1 MRRYIPEEIEF
12 LPKQQQKR
20 NVFFHTLVLGFN
32 SGQYDLILIK
42 KKKPFVTQIPQDSDV
57 KLAKKQNKVMYVSVA
72 TFLEICSYISPG
84 TGQEKWMK
92 TYGAKL
98 SKLWFSDEWF
108 ETAEKLDFPGLL
120 PHEEWFSELKNEMT
134 LSEEAYRASQ
144 RIWQEKG
151 MRTFKDLLRFHNN
164 LDFEPFLEALG
175 SIRDSYTG
183 LGIDIFK
190 DAVPLPGVSMKYLL
204 RRTLNKRDA
213 PELYAPGEKA
223 YEILKGAVVR
233 GAEPGVLSK
242 TTMRTHKFKD
252 AKMCPRVLAY
262 DANALYPSTMEVVAQ
277 WAQTPRSD
285 EKFIKVLQRDRW
297 FGFAYVDIEVPREL
311 WTKFEEM
318 PPLF

>member
-1 MRRYIPEEIEF
+1 MSVGPRPSEKTCGDTFQRKSNF
-12 LPKQQQKR
+12 CRSSNK
-20 NVFFHTLVLGFN
+20 NASANGVFKPLFWVSTPG
-32 SGQYDLILIK
+32 YDLILIK
-42 KKKPFVTQIPQDSDV
+42 KKAFCDPNSQDSDV
-57 KLAKKQNKVMYVSVA
+57 KLAKKQNKVIYMSVA

-151 MRTFKDLLRFHNN
+151 MQTFKDLLPFYNN
-164 LDFEPFLEALG
+164 LDFEPFLEALE
-175 SIRDSYTG
+175 SIRHSYTG
-183 LGIDIFK
+183 LRIDILK

-204 RRTLNKRDA
+204 RGTLNKR
-213 PELYAPGEKA
+213 LSGVVLSRGEG
-223 YEILKGAVVR
+223 LR
-233 GAEPGVLSK
+233 NFQRRSCQRAEPGVMSK
-242 TTMRTHKFKD
+242 TRIRTHKFQD

-262 DANALYPSTMEVVAQ
+262 DANPLYPSTMEVVA
-277 WAQTPRSD
+277 
-285 EKFIKVLQRDRW
+285 
-297 FGFAYVDIEVPREL
+297 
-311 WTKFEEM
+311 
-318 PPLF
+318 